1 VETSSEIEKK
11 DVNSG
16 LFSHPFVYIEDH
28 VNRCLE
34 LANFFLTKNVPLL
47 SEEFKTVIQL
57 AVALHDF
64 GKTTAYFQEYI
75 RAKMEGK
82 PFKSPYFEKKK
93 LTDHALLGG
102 VYAFYISKNLLQN
115 ELLPFFVFVACR
127 RHHTDLKTFLL
138 EASDVRDE
146 KNFLKKQIETIEE
159 DRVNIFFSKL
169 SLPEKVKTALFFK
182 KDEFLLKLSEILAD
196 IEEYRKYFRKTLKGE
211 CRTTMKDYF
220 IFQYIFS
227 LLLDADKTEAGAK
240 PFNPKRFEIPP
251 EVVEKYKKTK
261 LKQQRKIDNLREKA
275 FKEVLSKEIDLAHRL
290 YSITLPTGMGKTLT
304 GFAFTLKLREKIVKE
319 KGYIPRIIYSL
330 PFLSIIDQNEQ
341 VLKEVISTK
350 IEVKSSILLKHHH
363 LSDKS
368 YDEYEYAVSRLLTE
382 GWNAE
387 VVITT
392 FVQLFH
398 TLFAWRN
405 SESRRFNKLAGSI
418 ILIDEVQAL
427 PHKYW
432 HLVRNTLREI
442 SEKLGTYVI
451 LMTATQP
458 YLLPESKELVSSK
471 YFKLLDRINFRV
483 ETEQKTI
490 EEFVSSLELDSNR
503 TYLFITNTVFSSK
516 ELYKKLKEKTNE
528 EIGYLSTTITP
539 YERKERIRKIKE
551 GKYRLVVSTQL
562 VEAGVDID
570 FDVVFRD
577 FAPMDSLIQSA
588 GRCNRNMEKGK
599 GEFVMVK
606 LVDGEG
612 RPFWSFIYDPILV
625 KETEKLLKGKSALS
639 EPQFTELCEEYF
651 KNLWENK
658 ISAGESKKIE
668 KAIKCFKFSGKEEA
682 VKDFKLVKD
691 EPYKSDVFVEI
702 NEEANLVWEEAK
714 EILRKLRSRKID
726 LFAAKEE
733 FEKLKPQFYNFVISV
748 DVRKNKPLEDKEL
761 GIYYIPQEM
770 LLNYYDLETGFI
782 TNGSSYGLI

>member
-1 VETSSEIEKK
+1 METSSEIEKR

-47 SEEFKTVIQL
+47 SEELNTAIQL

-82 PFKSPYFEKKK
+82 HFKSPYFEKKK
-93 LTDHALLGG
+93 LTDHALLGS
-102 VYAFYISKNLLQN
+102 VYAFYISKKLLQN
-115 ELLPFFVFVACR
+115 ELLPFFVFIACK
-127 RHHTDLKTFLL
+127 RHHTNLKTFLL
-138 EASDVRDE
+138 EASEVKE
-146 KNFLKKQIETIEE
+146 EESFLRKQAETIEE
-159 DRVNIFFSKL
+159 DKVNIFFTKL
-169 SLPEKVKTALFFK
+169 SLPKEIKKVLLFK
-182 KDEFLLKLSEILAD
+182 KDKFLSKLGEILTD
-196 IEEYRKYFRKTLKGE
+196 IERYRKYFRETLKGE
-211 CRTTMKDYF
+211 CRTTIKDYF

-240 PFNPKRFEIPP
+240 PFIPKRFEIPP
-251 EVVEKYKKTK
+251 EVVERYKETN
-261 LKQQRKIDNLREKA
+261 LKQRRKIDNLREKA
-275 FKEVLSKEIDLAHRL
+275 FKEVISKDIDLSRKL

-304 GFAFTLKLREKIVKE
+304 GFAFTLKLRDKIIKE

-341 VLKEVISTK
+341 VLKEVIG
-350 IEVKSSILLKHHH
+350 IQMEVKSSILLKHHH

-398 TLFAWRN
+398 TLFAWKN

-432 HLVRNTLREI
+432 YLVRNTLKEI
-442 SEKLGTYVI
+442 SEKFGTYVI

-458 YLLPESKELVSSK
+458 YLVPEAKELASLK
-471 YFKLLDRINFRV
+471 YFKFLDRITFRV

-490 EEFVSSLELDSNR
+490 GEFVRSLELDQNK
-503 TYLFITNTVFSSK
+503 TYLFITNTVLSSK
-516 ELYKKLKEKTNE
+516 ELYKELKEKTNE
-528 EIGYLSTTITP
+528 EIGYLSTAITP

-588 GRCNRNMEKGK
+588 GRCNRNMEKGR
-599 GEFVMVK
+599 GEFIVVK
-606 LVDGEG
+606 LINEDKK
-612 RPFWSFIYDPILV
+612 PFWSFIYDPILV
-625 KETEKLLKGKSALS
+625 KETEKLLKDKGTLS
-639 EPQFTELCEEYF
+639 EPQFIKLCDEYF
-651 KNLWENK
+651 KNLWKK
-658 ISAGESKKIE
+658 ISTDESKKIE
-668 KAIKCFKFSGKEEA
+668 KAIKCLKFSGEEET
-682 VKDFKLVKD
+682 VSNFRLVED

-702 NEEANLVWEEAK
+702 NEEAKRVWENAK
-714 EILRKLRSRKID
+714 EILRKLKSQKID
-726 LFAAKEE
+726 FFTAKEE
-733 FEKLKPQFYNFVISV
+733 FEKLKLQFYNFVISV
-748 DVRKNKPLEDKEL
+748 DVRKNEPLKDEEL
-761 GIYYIPQEM
+761 RIYYISREM
-770 LLNYYDLETGFI
+770 LPDYYDMETGFI